1 MRKEAGF
8 TLIEMLVAMALSAIL
23 LTLGASALRN
33 YWFVRSLH
41 GAQDQTVTQLRD
53 LQARVVSE
61 SHPLVFGLRFAPG
74 QSRYAIVEYRPATT
88 SSPTEK
94 CTETGQSFNSGVV
107 VKSATFS
114 AASGITAFCKGVIP
128 GAATSQF
135 VFFFARGTATEGN
148 LVLEQP
154 QLAGKSV
161 KVTVKPITGRV
172 EAVDL

>member
-1 MRKEAGF
+1 MQREAGF

-41 GAQDQTVTQLRD
+41 GAQDQSVTQLRD

-61 SHPLVFGLRFAPG
+61 SHPLVFGLRFEPG
-74 QSRYAIVEYRPATT
+74 QSDYSIVEYRPATT
-88 SSPTEK
+88 TSAEK
-94 CTETGQSFNSGVV
+94 CTETDQSFDSGVV
-107 VKSATFS
+107 VKSAAFS
-114 AASGITAFCKGVIP
+114 TASGITAFCKGAL

-154 QLAGKSV
+154 HLAGKSV
-161 KVTVKPITGRV
+161 KVTVTPITGRV

>member
-1 MRKEAGF
+1 MQREAGF

-23 LTLGASALRN
+23 LTLGASALRH

-41 GAQDQTVTQLRD
+41 GAQDQSVTQLRD

-61 SHPLVFGLRFAPG
+61 SHPLVLGLRFEPG
-74 QSRYAIVEYRPATT
+74 ESDYAIVRYRPATAT
-88 SSPTEK
+88 SPTEE
-94 CTETGQSFNSGVV
+94 CTFTDQSFDSGVV

-114 AASGITAFCKGVIP
+114 AASGITAFCKGRP
-128 GAATSQF
+128 GAANSQF

-161 KVTVKPITGRV
+161 KVTVTPITGRV